1 MGIDNAS
8 KREFAKGFDLK
19 WGGGGHKSEILE
31 LY

>member
-1 MGIDNAS
+1 MGVDNTS

-19 WGGGGHKSEILE
+19 WGGHKSEILE

>member
-1 MGIDNAS
+1 MGVDNT

-19 WGGGGHKSEILE
+19 WGGHKSEILE